1 MRGPAAAPAGPGLR
15 AWPKIA
21 IVGPCASGK
30 TTLAARLQREGYSA
44 RQIVQEH
51 SYVADMWKV
60 LSMPDLLIFL
70 DATFATCN
78 QRKALNWLENEYLE
92 QRRRLRH
99 AKQHCDLYLETDA
112 LTPEQVLQAVLQALQ
127 AFSPAAR
134 PPATAGPTHPIPES

>member
-30 TTLAARLQREGYSA
+30 TTLATRLQREGYSA

-51 SYVADMWKV
+51 SYVAEMWK
-60 LSMPDLLIFL
+60 LLTMPDLLIFL
-70 DATFATCN
+70 DASFATCN
-78 QRKALNWLENEYLE
+78 RRKALNWLENEYLE

-99 AKQHCDLYLETDA
+99 AKEHCDLYIETDA
-112 LTPEQVLQAVLQALQ
+112 LTSDEVLQAVLQTLE
-127 AFSPAAR
+127 AFPRGPA
-134 PPATAGPTHPIPES
+134 PADPTHQTPES